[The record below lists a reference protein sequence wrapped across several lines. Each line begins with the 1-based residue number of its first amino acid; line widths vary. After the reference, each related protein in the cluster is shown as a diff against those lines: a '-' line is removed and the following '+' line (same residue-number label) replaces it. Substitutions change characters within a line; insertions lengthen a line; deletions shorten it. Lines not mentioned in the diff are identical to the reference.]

1 MEQEI
6 KELKKANT
14 TLKDAMFF
22 SEFKKEMTK
31 GTVFNFIDKYSKSS
45 KISIC
50 NLYKTLGVYE
60 RTFYK
65 HKKKVTKQLNLC
77 VILYYL
83 ERE

>member
-1 MEQEI
+1 M
-6 KELKKANT
+6 LC
-14 TLKDAMFF
+14 FF
-22 SEFKKEMTK
+22 SEFKKEMIKETI
-31 GTVFNFIDKYSKSS
+31 FNFIDKYSKSS